1 MIFRVDN
8 QTINDLGIFGIIRDN
23 SVYGIFNKTHT
34 HGGSKIL
41 EKMFLQPLS
50 NKEEINKRGNI
61 IRTFINHKME
71 FPYKSELFD
80 SAEFYLSSKDS
91 RTRIVAHENNLERKF
106 RTTIGTDNNY
116 REAQKGIVALIEII
130 CTTDKFL
137 DTLNSYS
144 NNIYYNKETQE
155 IDKILGI
162 EELKKIPQNKH
173 QKKLTYKEVA
183 YYDNVFR
190 FSITDSLKKLL
201 QLIYTLDVYI
211 TVANIA
217 HQKKYCIAKATDS
230 DPNHILI
237 RELYHPLL
245 EKPISNSIEINQT
258 NNMVFLTGA
267 NMAGKSTFMKSFGI
281 AIYLAHMGFPIPA
294 AQMSFSVQDGL
305 FTTINLPDNLNLGY
319 SHFYAEVMRV
329 KKVAKSI
336 GQSNKLVVIFD
347 ELFRGTNVKDA
358 FDATVA
364 VTKAFASNKE
374 CTFIISTHIIEAGQ
388 ELKKECNN
396 INFINLTTIME
407 GNQPK
412 YTYKIKE
419 GISEDRHG
427 MIIINNEGIP
437 NILKNRTTKI
447 K

>member
-41 EKMFLQPLS
+41 EKMFKQPLS
-50 NKEEINKRGNI
+50 NKDEINKRGKI
-61 IRTFINHKME
+61 IETFINHKIE
-71 FPYKSELFD
+71 FPYKSDLFD
-80 SAEFYLSSKDS
+80 SAEFYLSNNDS

-106 RTTIGTDNNY
+106 KTTVGTDSNY
-116 REAQKGIVALIEII
+116 KEIQKGILAII
-130 CTTDKFL
+130 DITSTTHNFL
-137 DTLNSYS
+137 HSLNNSS

-155 IDKILGI
+155 IDKILSI
-162 EELKKIPQNKH
+162 EELTKIPQKKTP
-173 QKKLTYKEVA
+173 KKLSYKEVA
-183 YYDNVFR
+183 YYDNLFR
-190 FSITDSLKKLL
+190 FTICDSLKKLL
-201 QLIYTLDVYI
+201 LLIYTLDVYI
-211 TVANIA
+211 SVANIA
-217 HQKKYCIAKATDS
+217 LEKNYCIAKATDAK
-230 DPNHILI
+230 PNHIVI
-237 RELYHPLL
+237 KELYHPLL
-245 EKPISNSIEINQT
+245 KNPVSNSIEINQT

-294 AQMSFSVQDGL
+294 TEMVFSVQNGI
-305 FTTINLPDNLNLGY
+305 FTTINLPDNLNMGY

-336 GQSNKLVVIFD
+336 GQSNRLVVIFD

-388 ELKKECNN
+388 VLKEECDN
-396 INFINLTTIME
+396 ISFINLTTVME
-407 GNQPK
+407 GKQPK

-437 NILKNRTTKI
+437 DILKKRTTKI